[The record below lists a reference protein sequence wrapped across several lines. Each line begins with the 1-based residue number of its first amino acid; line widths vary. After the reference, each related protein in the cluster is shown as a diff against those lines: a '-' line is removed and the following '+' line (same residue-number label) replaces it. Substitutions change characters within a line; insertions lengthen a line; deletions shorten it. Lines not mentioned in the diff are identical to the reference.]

1 MLADAIAA
9 ERFRLSRDR
18 VSLFWGFGFMPLVSM
33 LFSMAGDLFVR
44 IVLRKGAPGETTVD
58 LANRA
63 MGAVA
68 GASGPVTALFLLIG
82 AAAIFAGD
90 YRWETWRLVTPRNSR
105 MNLLAAKLIVFAEA
119 AAWSLLLT
127 AVTAVLAGLFGG
139 VVNHA
144 RLVAPPTGSAF
155 LGHFAGVFVITW
167 LEVLL
172 IGGLAAVIGVLT
184 RSTMGAVI
192 AGLVVVFVQ
201 STLAS
206 TIQAATWKS
215 LAIPAYSG
223 RILKTFV
230 AAPHEVRPEA
240 GPAGLA
246 LVLLLVWL
254 VVLAGGAAALFRR
267 QDLTKE

>member
-18 VSLFWGFGFMPLVSM
+18 VSLFWGFGFMPLIAM

-44 IVLRKGAPGETTVD
+44 IVLRRGVPGETTVD

-68 GASGPVTALFLLIG
+68 GASGPITALFLLIG

-90 YRWETWRLVTPRNSR
+90 YRWETWRLITPRNSR
-105 MNLLAAKLIVFAEA
+105 INLLSAKLIVFGEA

-127 AVTAVLAGLFGG
+127 AITSVLAGLFASVVGHATVVGPSVGPAFIGQYAG
-139 VVNHA
+139 VV
-144 RLVAPPTGSAF
+144 LV
-155 LGHFAGVFVITW
+155 TW
-167 LEVLL
+167 LEV
-172 IGGLAAVIGVLT
+172 AVIGALAALIGVAT
-184 RSTMGAVI
+184 RSTLGAVI

-201 STLAS
+201 STLAA

-215 LAIPAYSG
+215 LLIPAYAG
-223 RILKTFV
+223 RVLKTFV
-230 AAPHEVRPEA
+230 IAPAEARPDA

-246 LVLLLVWL
+246 LALLLAWF
-254 VVLAGGAAALFRR
+254 VVLAGAAVALFRR

>member
-18 VSLFWGFGFMPLVSM
+18 VSLFWGFAFAPLITM
-33 LFSMAGDLFVR
+33 AFSIAVDMFTRA
-44 IVLRKGAPGETTVD
+44 VLHRTIPGETAD

-68 GASGPVTALFLLIG
+68 GASGPFTALFLLIG

-105 MNLLAAKLIVFAEA
+105 VNLLAAKLIVFAEV

-127 AVTAVLAGLFGG
+127 ALTAVLAGLFGA
-139 VVNHA
+139 VANHA
-144 RLVAPPTGSAF
+144 RLVGPPAGPAF
-155 LGHFAGVFVITW
+155 LSQYAGVVLVTW

-172 IGGLAAVIGVLT
+172 VGALAALIGIVT

-201 STLAS
+201 STLAA
-206 TIQAATWKS
+206 TMQAVTWKS
-215 LAIPAYSG
+215 LLIPAFAG
-223 RILKTFV
+223 RVLKTFV
-230 AAPHEVRPEA
+230 VTPPEA
-240 GPAGLA
+240 RTDASQAGLA
-246 LVLLLVWL
+246 LVFLLVWL
-254 VVLAGGAAALFRR
+254 VVLAGGAVALFRR

>member
-1 MLADAIAA
+1 M
-9 ERFRLSRDR
+9 
-18 VSLFWGFGFMPLVSM
+18 
-33 LFSMAGDLFVR
+33 
-44 IVLRKGAPGETTVD
+44 PGEMTVD

-90 YRWETWRLVTPRNSR
+90 YRWETWRLITPRNSR
-105 MNLLAAKLIVFAEA
+105 INLLAAKLIVFAEV

-127 AVTAVLAGLFGG
+127 VVTAALAGLFDS
-139 VVNHA
+139 VVNHG

-155 LGHFAGVFVITW
+155 LGHLAGVFVITW

-172 IGGLAAVIGVLT
+172 IGALAALVGVMT

-201 STLAS
+201 STLAA
-206 TIQAATWKS
+206 TLQAASWKS
-215 LAIPAYSG
+215 LAVPAYAG
-223 RILKTFV
+223 RVLKTFI
-230 AAPHEVRPEA
+230 AAPDEVRPEA

-254 VVLAGGAAALFRR
+254 IVLAGGAVALFRR

>member
-9 ERFRLSRDR
+9 ERFRLSRDLTA
-18 VSLFWGFGFMPLVSM
+18 LFWGFAFAPLAAM
-33 LFSMAGDLFVR
+33 LFSIALDMFTRA
-44 IVLRKGAPGETTVD
+44 VLHRTIPGETTD

-68 GASGPVTALFLLIG
+68 GASGPFTALFLLIG

-105 MNLLAAKLIVFAEA
+105 TNLLAAKLIVFAEV

-127 AVTAVLAGLFGG
+127 AITAVLAGLFGA
-139 VVNHA
+139 VANHA
-144 RLVAPPTGSAF
+144 ALVGPPAGPAF
-155 LGHFAGVFVITW
+155 LGQYAGVMLVTW

-172 IGGLAAVIGVLT
+172 IGGLAALIGILT
-184 RSTMGAVI
+184 RSTIGAMIASLVI
-192 AGLVVVFVQ
+192 VFVQ
-201 STLAS
+201 STLAGALHA
-206 TIQAATWKS
+206 TTWKS
-215 LAIPAYSG
+215 LLIPAYAG
-223 RILKTFV
+223 NILKTFV
-230 AAPHEVRPEA
+230 AAPAEARPDG

-246 LVLLLVWL
+246 LVFLLAWL
-254 VVLAGGAAALFRR
+254 VVLAGGALALFQR

>member
-18 VSLFWGFGFMPLVSM
+18 VSLFWGFGFMPLVAM

-44 IVLRKGAPGETTVD
+44 IVLRRGVPGETTVD

-105 MNLLAAKLIVFAEA
+105 INLLAAKLIVFAEA

-127 AVTAVLAGLFGG
+127 AITSVLAGLFSSVVEHATLMSPRAGPAFVGQYAG
-139 VVNHA
+139 VV
-144 RLVAPPTGSAF
+144 LV
-155 LGHFAGVFVITW
+155 TW
-167 LEVLL
+167 LEVLV
-172 IGGLAAVIGVLT
+172 IGGLAALIGVLT
-184 RSTMGAVI
+184 RSTLGAVI
-192 AGLVVVFVQ
+192 AGLVIVFVQ
-201 STLAS
+201 STLA
-206 TIQAATWKS
+206 TAMQGATWKS
-215 LAIPAYSG
+215 LLIPAYAG
-223 RILKTFV
+223 RVLKTFV
-230 AAPHEVRPEA
+230 TAPAEARPDA

-246 LVLLLVWL
+246 LVFLLIWL
-254 VVLAGGAAALFRR
+254 AILAGGAAALFRR

>member
-18 VSLFWGFGFMPLVSM
+18 TALFWGFGFMPLVAM
-33 LFSMAGDLFVR
+33 LFSMAGDVFVR
-44 IVLRKGAPGETTVD
+44 IVLRRGMPGETTVD

-90 YRWETWRLVTPRNSR
+90 YRWETWRLITPRNSR
-105 MNLLAAKLIVFAEA
+105 TNLLAAKLIVFAEV

-127 AVTAVLAGLFGG
+127 AFTAVLAGLFGSVIDHG
-139 VVNHA
+139 
-144 RLVAPPTGSAF
+144 RLVAPPDGSAF
-155 LGHFAGVFVITW
+155 PGHFAGVFVITW

-172 IGGLAAVIGVLT
+172 IGVLAGLVGILT

-192 AGLVVVFVQ
+192 AGLVVVFIQ

-206 TIQAATWKS
+206 TMQATTWKS
-215 LAIPAYSG
+215 LAIPAYGG
-223 RILKTFV
+223 RILKAFV
-230 AAPHEVRPEA
+230 AAPDEVRPEA

-254 VVLAGGAAALFRR
+254 IVLACGAVALFRR

>member
-18 VSLFWGFGFMPLVSM
+18 VALFWGFAFAPLIAM
-33 LFSMAGDLFVR
+33 LLSIAGDIFTR
-44 IVLRKGAPGETTVD
+44 AVLHRTIPGATTD

-68 GASGPVTALFLLIG
+68 GASGPFTALFLLIG

-105 MNLLAAKLIVFAEA
+105 VNLLAAKLIVFAEV

-127 AVTAVLAGLFGG
+127 ALTAVLAGMFGA
-139 VVNHA
+139 VANHA
-144 RLVAPPTGSAF
+144 RLVSPPAGPAF
-155 LGHFAGVFVITW
+155 LSQYAGVVLVTW

-172 IGGLAAVIGVLT
+172 IGALAALIGVVT

-192 AGLVVVFVQ
+192 AGLVIVFVQ
-201 STLAS
+201 STVSIAV
-206 TIQAATWKS
+206 QAATWKS
-215 LAIPAYSG
+215 LLIPAVAG
-223 RILKTFV
+223 RVLKTFV
-230 AAPHEVRPEA
+230 IAPPEVRSDA
-240 GPAGLA
+240 GQAGLA
-246 LVLLLVWL
+246 LLFLLAWL
-254 VVLAGGAAALFRR
+254 VVLAGGAIALFRR

>member
-18 VSLFWGFGFMPLVSM
+18 TALFWGFGFAPLVSM
-33 LFSMAGDLFVR
+33 LFSMGIDVFTRA
-44 IVLRKGAPGETTVD
+44 VLHRTIPGETTD

-68 GASGPVTALFLLIG
+68 GASGPFTALFLLIG

-90 YRWETWRLVTPRNSR
+90 YRWETWRLLTPRNSR
-105 MNLLAAKLIVFAEA
+105 VNLLAAKLIVFAEV

-127 AVTAVLAGLFGG
+127 AFTSVLAGLFGS

-144 RLVAPPTGSAF
+144 ALVAPPNGSAF

-167 LEVLL
+167 LEVMLVGAL
-172 IGGLAAVIGVLT
+172 AGLVGVVT

-201 STLAS
+201 STLAA
-206 TIQAATWKS
+206 TMQATTWKS
-215 LAIPAYSG
+215 LAIPAYAG
-223 RILKTFV
+223 RILKGFV
-230 AAPHEVRPEA
+230 AAPDEVRPEA

-246 LVLLLVWL
+246 LVLLLAWL
-254 VVLAGGAAALFRR
+254 IVLAAGAVALFRR

>member
-18 VSLFWGFGFMPLVSM
+18 VSLFWGFGFAPLITM
-33 LFSMAGDLFVR
+33 LFSMAMDLFAR
-44 IVLRKGAPGETTVD
+44 AVLHRPSMPGETTD

-68 GASGPVTALFLLIG
+68 GASGPFTALFLLIG

-105 MNLLAAKLIVFAEA
+105 TNLLAAKLIVFAEV

-127 AVTAVLAGLFGG
+127 AVTAVLAGLFSAM
-139 VVNHA
+139 VNRA
-144 RLVAPPTGSAF
+144 TLVAPPTGSAF
-155 LGHFAGVFVITW
+155 LGHFAGVFVVTW

-172 IGGLAAVIGVLT
+172 VGALAALVGVLT
-184 RSTMGAVI
+184 RSTLGAVI
-192 AGLVVVFVQ
+192 AGLVVVVVQ
-201 STLAS
+201 STLGAALHGAS
-206 TIQAATWKS
+206 WKS
-215 LAIPAYSG
+215 LAVPAYAS

-230 AAPHEVRPEA
+230 TAPDELRPETGA
-240 GPAGLA
+240 AGLG
-246 LVLLLVWL
+246 LVLLLAWL
-254 VVLAGGAAALFRR
+254 VVLAGGAIILFRR
-267 QDLTKE
+267 QDLTRE

>member
-18 VSLFWGFGFMPLVSM
+18 VSLFWGFAFAPLIAM
-33 LFSMAGDLFVR
+33 LFSMAIDMFTR
-44 IVLRKGAPGETTVD
+44 AVLHRSIPGETTD

-68 GASGPVTALFLLIG
+68 GASGPFTALFLLIG

-90 YRWETWRLVTPRNSR
+90 YRWETWRLITPRNSR
-105 MNLLAAKLIVFAEA
+105 INLLAAKLIVFAEV

-127 AVTAVLAGLFGG
+127 AVTAVLAGLFGA
-139 VVNHA
+139 VANHA
-144 RLVAPPTGSAF
+144 ALVGPPAGPAF
-155 LGHFAGVFVITW
+155 LGQYAGVMLVTW

-172 IGGLAAVIGVLT
+172 IGGLAALIGVLT

-192 AGLVVVFVQ
+192 AGLVIVFVQ
-201 STLAS
+201 STLAA
-206 TIQAATWKS
+206 TMQAATWKS
-215 LAIPAYSG
+215 LLIPAYAG

-230 AAPHEVRPEA
+230 AAPAEARPEA

-246 LVLLLVWL
+246 LLFLLAWL
-254 VVLAGGAAALFRR
+254 AVLAGGAIALFRR

>member
-18 VSLFWGFGFMPLVSM
+18 TSLFWGFAFAPLVAM
-33 LFSMAGDLFVR
+33 LFSIAIDLFTR
-44 IVLRKGAPGETTVD
+44 AVLHRTIPGETTD

-63 MGAVA
+63 LGAVA
-68 GASGPVTALFLLIG
+68 GASGPFTALFLLIG
-82 AAAIFAGD
+82 ASAIFAGD

-105 MNLLAAKLIVFAEA
+105 TNLLAAKLIVFAEV

-127 AVTAVLAGLFGG
+127 AVTAVAAGLFGA
-139 VVNHA
+139 VANQST
-144 RLVAPPTGSAF
+144 LVSPRAGPAF
-155 LGHFAGVFVITW
+155 LGQYAGVMLVTW

-172 IGGLAAVIGVLT
+172 IGGLAALIGVLA

-192 AGLVVVFVQ
+192 GGVVIVFVQ
-201 STLAS
+201 STLAA
-206 TIQAATWKS
+206 TLHATTWKT
-215 LAIPAYSG
+215 LLIPAYAG
-223 RILKTFV
+223 RTLKTFI
-230 AAPHEVRPEA
+230 AAPAEARPEA

-246 LVLLLVWL
+246 LVFLLVWF
-254 VVLAGGAAALFRR
+254 VLLACGALTLFRR